1 MFIILDFRE
10 IELKNSIEN
19 LIKANTAFQNIQLKI
34 ENLHIGDIIIEIDSK
49 PFIIIERKQIS
60 DLLSSLKDGRYT
72 EQSFRL
78 NNSAHHNHN
87 IMYLIEGNINKFNKH
102 KNTIYSSM
110 LSLNFYKGFS
120 VINTI
125 SIDETAFFICNSIIK
140 IIKNTTDNKLP
151 FYSNSNTTNILNK
164 TDPNDENETPETP
177 ESSTTTDKDYVK
189 AIKTIKKN
197 NINTNN
203 ISEIMLCQ
211 IPGVSPNVA
220 LIIMKEFNNIYNLI
234 NCLKQNIHC
243 LDNIK
248 ISNSKQQLRKLN
260 KLSIE
265 NIKKFLLFDE
275 IPLLEVN
282 KTTPI
287 DTTNDILTTL

>member
-10 IELKNSIEN
+10 IEIKNSIEN
-19 LIKANTAFQNIQLKI
+19 LIKTNTAFQNIQLKI

-60 DLLSSLKDGRYT
+60 DLLSSIKDGRYT

-87 IMYLIEGNINKFNKH
+87 IMYLIEGNIHKFNKH
-102 KNTIYSSM
+102 KNIIYSSI

-125 SIDETAFFICNSIIK
+125 SIDETAFFICNSILK
-140 IIKNTTDNKLP
+140 IIKNNKDNKLP
-151 FYSNSNTTNILNK
+151 FYSNTNTMINENA
-164 TDPNDENETPETP
+164 PNCQSKITEPEI
-177 ESSTTTDKDYVK
+177 SSSTTDKDYVK

-243 LDNIK
+243 LDKIK
-248 ISNSKQQLRKLN
+248 ISNSKQQFRKLN
-260 KLSIE
+260 KSCIE
-265 NIKKFLLFDE
+265 NIKKFLLVDDITILE
-275 IPLLEVN
+275 IN

-287 DTTNDILTTL
+287 DRTPDILTTL

>member
-19 LIKANTAFQNIQLKI
+19 LIKTNIGFQNIQLKI
-34 ENLHIGDIIIEIDSK
+34 ENLHIGDIIIEIDNK

-60 DLLSSLKDGRYT
+60 DLLASLKDGRYT

-140 IIKNTTDNKLP
+140 IIKNEKDNKLP
-151 FYSNSNTTNILNK
+151 FYSTANNIIN
-164 TDPNDENETPETP
+164 ENEQPNESIET
-177 ESSTTTDKDYVK
+177 ETTTDKDYVK

-220 LIIMKEFNNIYNLI
+220 LIIMKEFHNIYNLI
-234 NCLKQNIHC
+234 NCLKQDTHC

-248 ISNSKQQLRKLN
+248 TSNSKQQFRKLN
-260 KLSIE
+260 KTCIG
-265 NIKKFLLFDE
+265 NIKTFLLLE
-275 IPLLEVN
+275 HLTPL
-282 KTTPI
+282 K
-287 DTTNDILTTL
+287 NDSTQQIETIV

>member
-10 IELKNSIEN
+10 IELKASIEN
-19 LIKANTAFQNIQLKI
+19 LIKTNNAFQNIQLKI
-34 ENLHIGDIIIEIDSK
+34 ENLHIGDIIIEIDGK

-60 DLLSSLKDGRYT
+60 DLLSSLKDGRYA

-78 NNSAHHNHN
+78 NESAHHNHN

-102 KNTIYSSM
+102 KNTIYSSI

-125 SIDETAFFICNSIIK
+125 SIDETAFFICNSVIK
-140 IIKNTTDNKLP
+140 ISKNEKDNKPP
-151 FYSNSNTTNILNK
+151 FYSNTNNPINENVTTCENIEMPIP
-164 TDPNDENETPETP
+164 T
-177 ESSTTTDKDYVK
+177 SDKDYVK

-197 NINTNN
+197 NINANN

-220 LIIMKEFNNIYNLI
+220 LIIMKDFHNIYNLI
-234 NCLKQNIHC
+234 NCLKKDIHC
-243 LDNIK
+243 LDKIK
-248 ISNSKQQLRKLN
+248 ISNSKQQFRKLN
-260 KLSIE
+260 KSSIE
-265 NIKKFLLFDE
+265 NIKKFLLFDDLTSGQPE
-275 IPLLEVN
+275 LEN
-282 KTTPI
+282 
-287 DTTNDILTTL
+287 DTK

>member
-10 IELKNSIEN
+10 IELKNYIEN
-19 LIKANTAFQNIQLKI
+19 LIKTNTSFQNIQLKI
-34 ENLHIGDIIIEIDSK
+34 ENLPIGDIIIEINDN

-78 NNSAHHNHN
+78 NNSAYHNHN

-140 IIKNTTDNKLP
+140 IIKNEKEKKLP
-151 FYSNSNTTNILNK
+151 FYSNTNNTIH
-164 TDPNDENETPETP
+164 DNETIIENIEMKHTQI
-177 ESSTTTDKDYVK
+177 TTDTDKAYVN

-243 LDNIK
+243 LDKIK
-248 ISNSKQQLRKLN
+248 ISNSKMQLRKLN
-260 KLSIE
+260 KTCIE
-265 NIKKFLLFDE
+265 NIKTFLLFEDLK
-275 IPLLEVN
+275 PFVSDN
-282 KTTPI
+282 PNPTTI
-287 DTTNDILTTL
+287 IA

>member
-19 LIKANTAFQNIQLKI
+19 LIKTNIGFQNIQLKI
-34 ENLHIGDIIIEIDSK
+34 ENLHIGDIIIEIDNK

-60 DLLSSLKDGRYT
+60 DLLASLKDGRYT

-140 IIKNTTDNKLP
+140 IIKNEKDNKLP
-151 FYSNSNTTNILNK
+151 FYSTANNIIN
-164 TDPNDENETPETP
+164 ENEQPNESIET
-177 ESSTTTDKDYVK
+177 ETTTDKDYVK

-220 LIIMKEFNNIYNLI
+220 LIIMKEFHNIYNLI
-234 NCLKQNIHC
+234 NCLKQDTHC

-248 ISNSKQQLRKLN
+248 TSNSKQQFRKLN
-260 KLSIE
+260 KTCIE
-265 NIKKFLLFDE
+265 NIKTFLLLE
-275 IPLLEVN
+275 HLTPL
-282 KTTPI
+282 K
-287 DTTNDILTTL
+287 NDSTQQIETIV

>member
-10 IELKNSIEN
+10 IELKASIEN
-19 LIKANTAFQNIQLKI
+19 LIKTNNAFQNIQLKI
-34 ENLHIGDIIIEIDSK
+34 ENLHIGDIIIEIDGK

-60 DLLSSLKDGRYT
+60 DLLSSLKDGRYA

-78 NNSAHHNHN
+78 NESAHHNHN

-102 KNTIYSSM
+102 KNTIYSSI

-125 SIDETAFFICNSIIK
+125 SIDETAFFICNSVIK
-140 IIKNTTDNKLP
+140 ISKNEKDNKPP
-151 FYSNSNTTNILNK
+151 FYSNTNNPINENVTTCENIEMPIP
-164 TDPNDENETPETP
+164 T
-177 ESSTTTDKDYVK
+177 SDKDYVK

-197 NINTNN
+197 NINANN

-220 LIIMKEFNNIYNLI
+220 LIIMKDFHNIYNLI
-234 NCLKQNIHC
+234 NCLKKDIHC
-243 LDNIK
+243 LDKIK
-248 ISNSKQQLRKLN
+248 ISNSKQQFRKLN
-260 KLSIE
+260 KSSIE
-265 NIKKFLLFDE
+265 NIKKFLLFDDLTSE
-275 IPLLEVN
+275 QPELEN
-282 KTTPI
+282 
-287 DTTNDILTTL
+287 DTK

>member
-10 IELKNSIEN
+10 IELKTSIEN
-19 LIKANTAFQNIQLKI
+19 LIKTNNAFQNIQLKI
-34 ENLHIGDIIIEIDSK
+34 ENLHIGDIIIEIDEK

-78 NNSAHHNHN
+78 NDSAHHNHN

-102 KNTIYSSM
+102 KNTIYSSI

-125 SIDETAFFICNSIIK
+125 SIDESAFFICNSVIK
-140 IIKNTTDNKLP
+140 ISKNEKDNKPP
-151 FYSNSNTTNILNK
+151 FYSNTNNPIN
-164 TDPNDENETPETP
+164 ENVTSCENIETPIKT
-177 ESSTTTDKDYVK
+177 SDKDYVK

-220 LIIMKEFNNIYNLI
+220 LIIMKDFHNIYNLI
-234 NCLKQNIHC
+234 NCLKQDIHC
-243 LDNIK
+243 LDKIK
-248 ISNSKQQLRKLN
+248 ISNSKQQFRKLN
-260 KLSIE
+260 KSCIE
-265 NIKKFLLFDE
+265 NIKKFLLFEDLTSAPTAPPE
-275 IPLLEVN
+275 LEN
-282 KTTPI
+282 
-287 DTTNDILTTL
+287 DTN

>member
-10 IELKNSIEN
+10 IELKASIEN
-19 LIKANTAFQNIQLKI
+19 LIKTNNAFQNIQLKI
-34 ENLHIGDIIIEIDSK
+34 ENLHIGDIIIEIDGK

-60 DLLSSLKDGRYT
+60 DLLSSLKDGRYA

-78 NNSAHHNHN
+78 NESAHHNHN

-102 KNTIYSSM
+102 KNTIYSSI

-125 SIDETAFFICNSIIK
+125 SIDETAFFICNSVIK
-140 IIKNTTDNKLP
+140 ISKNEKDNKPP
-151 FYSNSNTTNILNK
+151 FYSNTNNPIN
-164 TDPNDENETPETP
+164 ENVTSCENIEMPIPT
-177 ESSTTTDKDYVK
+177 SDKDYVK

-197 NINTNN
+197 NINANN

-220 LIIMKEFNNIYNLI
+220 LIIMKDFHNIYNLI
-234 NCLKQNIHC
+234 NCLKKDIHC
-243 LDNIK
+243 LDKIK
-248 ISNSKQQLRKLN
+248 ISNSKQQFRKLN
-260 KLSIE
+260 KSSIE
-265 NIKKFLLFDE
+265 NIKKFLLFDDLTSGQPE
-275 IPLLEVN
+275 LEN
-282 KTTPI
+282 
-287 DTTNDILTTL
+287 DTK

>member
-10 IELKNSIEN
+10 IELKASIEN
-19 LIKANTAFQNIQLKI
+19 LINTNIAFQNIQLKI
-34 ENLHIGDIIIEIDSK
+34 ENLHIGDIIIEIDEKS
-49 PFIIIERKQIS
+49 FIIIERKQIS
-60 DLLSSLKDGRYT
+60 DLLSSLKDGRYA

-78 NNSAHHNHN
+78 NESAHHNHN

-102 KNTIYSSM
+102 KNTIYSSI

-125 SIDETAFFICNSIIK
+125 SIDESAFFICNSVIK
-140 IIKNTTDNKLP
+140 ISKNEKDNKP
-151 FYSNSNTTNILNK
+151 FFYSNTNNPINEKVSTSENIEMAIK
-164 TDPNDENETPETP
+164 T
-177 ESSTTTDKDYVK
+177 SDKDYVK

-220 LIIMKEFNNIYNLI
+220 LIIMKDFHNIYNLI
-234 NCLKQNIHC
+234 NCLKQDVHC
-243 LDNIK
+243 LDEIK
-248 ISNSKQQLRKLN
+248 ISNSKQQFRKLN
-260 KLSIE
+260 KSCIE
-265 NIKKFLLFDE
+265 NIKKFLLFQDLTSAPPAPPE
-275 IPLLEVN
+275 LEN
-282 KTTPI
+282 
-287 DTTNDILTTL
+287 DTNS

>member
-10 IELKNSIEN
+10 IELKNLIEN
-19 LIKANTAFQNIQLKI
+19 LIHTNTNFQKIQLKI
-34 ENLHIGDIIIEIDSK
+34 ENLPIGDIILEINNN

-60 DLLSSLKDGRYT
+60 DLLASLKDGRYT

-78 NNSAHHNHN
+78 NNSAYHNHN
-87 IMYLIEGNINKFNKH
+87 IMYLIEGNIHKFNKH

-140 IIKNTTDNKLP
+140 IMKNEKDNKHP
-151 FYSNSNTTNILNK
+151 FYSNTLAPTPTPTPPPHTNNIINDDPLN
-164 TDPNDENETPETP
+164 NEIPTADD
-177 ESSTTTDKDYVK
+177 DKDYVK

-211 IPGVSPNVA
+211 IPSVSPNIA

-234 NCLKQNIHC
+234 HCLKNDIHC
-243 LDNIK
+243 LDKIK
-248 ISNSKQQLRKLN
+248 ISNSKQQFRKLN
-260 KLSIE
+260 KTCIE
-265 NIKKFLLFDE
+265 NIKKFLLFDDFTAVASATV
-275 IPLLEVN
+275 P
-282 KTTPI
+282 PH
-287 DTTNDILTTL
+287 

>member
-19 LIKANTAFQNIQLKI
+19 LIKTNTAFQNIQLKI

-102 KNTIYSSM
+102 KNIIYSSI

-125 SIDETAFFICNSIIK
+125 SIDETAFFICNSILK
-140 IIKNTTDNKLP
+140 IIKNNKDNKLP
-151 FYSNSNTTNILNK
+151 FYSNTNTMINENALNCQSENI
-164 TDPNDENETPETP
+164 ETQI
-177 ESSTTTDKDYVK
+177 SSSTTDKDYVK

-211 IPGVSPNVA
+211 IPSVSPNVA

-243 LDNIK
+243 LDKIK
-248 ISNSKQQLRKLN
+248 ISNSKQQFRKLN
-260 KLSIE
+260 KSCIE

-275 IPLLEVN
+275 ITILEEN
-282 KTTPI
+282 KTNTI
-287 DTTNDILTTL
+287 DTTDDNLTTL

>member
-151 FYSNSNTTNILNK
+151 FYSNSNTTTILNK
-164 TDPNDENETPETP
+164 TDPNDESETPETP
-177 ESSTTTDKDYVK
+177 ASSTTDKDYVK

-260 KLSIE
+260 KTSIE

>member
-19 LIKANTAFQNIQLKI
+19 LIKTNTAFQNIQLKI

-102 KNTIYSSM
+102 KNIIYSSI

-125 SIDETAFFICNSIIK
+125 SIDETAFFICNSILK
-140 IIKNTTDNKLP
+140 IIKNNKDNKLP
-151 FYSNSNTTNILNK
+151 FYSNTNTMINENAPNCESENI
-164 TDPNDENETPETP
+164 EPEI
-177 ESSTTTDKDYVK
+177 SSSTTDKDYVK

-243 LDNIK
+243 LHKIK
-248 ISNSKQQLRKLN
+248 ISNSKQQFRKLN
-260 KLSIE
+260 KSCIE
-265 NIKKFLLFDE
+265 NIKKFLLVDE
-275 IPLLEVN
+275 ITILEIN

-287 DTTNDILTTL
+287 DRTPDILTTS

>member
-19 LIKANTAFQNIQLKI
+19 LIKTNTAFQNIQLKI

-140 IIKNTTDNKLP
+140 IIKNTKDNKLP
-151 FYSNSNTTNILNK
+151 FYSNSNTTTILNK
-164 TDPNDENETPETP
+164 TDPNDESETPETP
-177 ESSTTTDKDYVK
+177 ASSTTTDKDYVK

-260 KLSIE
+260 KTSIE

-287 DTTNDILTTL
+287 DTNNDILTIL